1 MSLREV
7 DRFKV
12 IQAVAEGLLP
22 QWRAAERLNLTTRQV
37 SRLIQRRQDD
47 GPMGLVSRQR
57 GQPGHHQLP
66 RQFEAHARA
75 VIQAHYADYRPTLAC
90 ERIFTWREWRKVSNR
105 LTLQYDR
112 LLYLIAD
119 DRDRRML
126 IDKYIEVAEY
136 PDGRIQLW
144 ADGASLPYVLY
155 GRLSDVDQGAIVE
168 NKRLGQ
174 ALRIAQRVQE
184 MRDNRRIETT
194 PSRTLLGQPP
204 KHRPGRP
211 LPGTKSQRQL
221 NEEDLRRVIKELAPP
236 PHPVDAA
243 SPTASTTVPR
253 KPGKRRKTR
262 TPTLH

>member
-1 MSLREV
+1 NSSQAKGRVERMNGTLQDRLVKELRLRGI
-7 DRFKV
+7 DSPAAANAYAPAFIADFNARFAKV
-12 IQAVAEGLLP
+12 PRSDFDAHRPVRGDED
-22 QWRAAERLNLTTRQV
+22 LT
-37 SRLIQRRQDD
+37 
-47 GPMGLVSRQR
+47 
-57 GQPGHHQLP
+57 
-66 RQFEAHARA
+66 
-75 VIQAHYADYRPTLAC
+75 
-90 ERIFTWREWRKVSNR
+90 RIFTWREWRKVSQN

-168 NKRLGQ
+168 NKRLGH